1 MWHRFKRHKVGMAGL
16 IIFTVIMVLLVFAE
30 FFAPYGE
37 SQTTRY
43 ASTPPQS
50 IHIRGEDGK
59 LHTPFVYGLESEF
72 NLKTGE
78 MTWTEDTSKRYP
90 LKLFIKGEPYRILG
104 MKFDLHFIGAEG
116 GDFFLFGTNS
126 IGQDV
131 FSRVLYGGRISIIIA
146 FITAVITLFLG
157 TLAGMISGY
166 FQGAADMVIQ
176 RIVELFLIIPN
187 VPLGLALAAFLPADM
202 SPVILM
208 LGVALVLSVV
218 SWGNVARQVRGKTLA
233 ARESGYVRAA
243 VSMGASTP
251 RILFRHILPSL
262 NSHLIVLAT
271 LTIPQTIL
279 AESGLSFLGFGLRP
293 PMTSWGTL
301 LKEAQNFRVIA
312 LYPWIMIPGLAIM
325 LTVLSLNFI
334 GDALRDATDPYSRRQ

>member
-1 MWHRFKRHKVGMAGL
+1 MWHRFKKHKVGMAGFIL
-16 IIFTVIMVLLVFAE
+16 FMVISILLLFAE

-37 SQTTRY
+37 SQATGY
-43 ASTPPQS
+43 ASTPPQK
-50 IHIRGEDGK
+50 IHIRDEEGK
-59 LHTPFVYGLESEF
+59 LHFPFVYGLDSEF
-72 NLKTGE
+72 NLETGE
-78 MTWTEDTSKRYP
+78 MIWSEDTSERYS
-90 LKLFIKGEPYRILG
+90 LKLLVKGESYRFMG
-104 MKFDLHFIGAEG
+104 MKCDLHFIGAEG
-116 GDFFLFGTNS
+116 GDFLLLGTNS

-131 FSRVLYGGRISIIIA
+131 FSRVLYGGRISLIIA
-146 FITAVITLFLG
+146 FITAVITLLLG
-157 TLAGMISGY
+157 TLAGMVSGY
-166 FQGAADMVIQ
+166 FQGIADMVIQ
-176 RIVELFLIIPN
+176 RVVELFLIIPN

-202 SPVILM
+202 SPVVLL

-233 ARESGYVRAA
+233 ARESGYVKAA
-243 VSMGASTP
+243 ISMGASTP

-312 LYPWIMIPGLAIM
+312 LYPWIMFPGLAIM
-325 LTVLSLNFI
+325 ITVLALNFI
-334 GDALRDATDPYSRRQ
+334 GDALRDATDPYSR